1 MSIYSNLKEL
11 YKDTNDI
18 VNGKN
23 IAWKIIY
30 MLQNISFIIICMIC
44 LVDKCKIRTII
55 PENIEFGISQSVC
68 DFLNKYIVICVIFYF
83 GYLVILTPIIKILY
97 VKLNTE
103 YNKNIIP
110 IWYTIDEII
119 KILLNIMILIEL
131 IQDVILG
138 LNGEY
143 AIQTRNIIIYF
154 YITISVLFTFIVK
167 LYRQNEDLSLL
178 ISYRY
183 TDYFDS
189 EGKRIAKEDKV
200 IYRNKIY
207 SLYKE
212 EKDWYLVDNTTE
224 KIKLQEAVIDKEGKI
239 KAIGVSNFYPDRL
252 VDLALDT
259 EVVPAVNQV
268 EVNPFHQQDT
278 ALIYNTKYGVQLE
291 AWAPFAEGKNGIFT
305 NETLVEIGNKYNK
318 SVGQVILRWLVQRGI
333 VPLAK
338 TVRKERM
345 QENLNIFDFELS
357 EEDMQTIASL
367 NKDTS
372 SFFSHYDPATVEMI
386 CGLKR

>member
-55 PENIEFGISQSVC
+55 PENIEFGLSQRVC
-68 DFLNKYIVICVIFYF
+68 NFLNKYIVICIIFYF

-97 VKLNTE
+97 VKLKTE

-154 YITISVLFTFIVK
+154 YITISVLFTFKVK
-167 LYRQNEDLSLL
+167 LYRQNENLSLL

-212 EKDWYLVDNTTE
+212 EKNWYLVNNNITE

-239 KAIGVSNFYPDRL
+239 KVYFY
-252 VDLALDT
+252 
-259 EVVPAVNQV
+259 
-268 EVNPFHQQDT
+268 
-278 ALIYNTKYGVQLE
+278 GM
-291 AWAPFAEGKNGIFT
+291 G
-305 NETLVEIGNKYNK
+305 
-318 SVGQVILRWLVQRGI
+318 
-333 VPLAK
+333 
-338 TVRKERM
+338 ER
-345 QENLNIFDFELS
+345 I
-357 EEDMQTIASL
+357 
-367 NKDTS
+367 
-372 SFFSHYDPATVEMI
+372 
-386 CGLKR
+386 

>member
-55 PENIEFGISQSVC
+55 LENIEFGISQSVC

-138 LNGEY
+138 LNGESQKY
-143 AIQTRNIIIYF
+143 YVTRGTKKVTVVESSKKVYSESPRTVTMQLGDKN
-154 YITISVLFTFIVK
+154 VK
-167 LYRQNEDLSLL
+167 CPDGMYVW
-178 ISYRY
+178 
-183 TDYFDS
+183 
-189 EGKRIAKEDKV
+189 KE
-200 IYRNKIY
+200 
-207 SLYKE
+207 
-212 EKDWYLVDNTTE
+212 
-224 KIKLQEAVIDKEGKI
+224 
-239 KAIGVSNFYPDRL
+239 SN
-252 VDLALDT
+252 
-259 EVVPAVNQV
+259 N
-268 EVNPFHQQDT
+268 
-278 ALIYNTKYGVQLE
+278 
-291 AWAPFAEGKNGIFT
+291 
-305 NETLVEIGNKYNK
+305 
-318 SVGQVILRWLVQRGI
+318 
-333 VPLAK
+333 
-338 TVRKERM
+338 
-345 QENLNIFDFELS
+345 
-357 EEDMQTIASL
+357 
-367 NKDTS
+367 
-372 SFFSHYDPATVEMI
+372 
-386 CGLKR
+386 

>member
-1 MSIYSNLKEL
+1 M
-11 YKDTNDI
+11 
-18 VNGKN
+18 
-23 IAWKIIY
+23 
-30 MLQNISFIIICMIC
+30 
-44 LVDKCKIRTII
+44 
-55 PENIEFGISQSVC
+55 
-68 DFLNKYIVICVIFYF
+68 
-83 GYLVILTPIIKILY
+83 ILTPIIKILY
-97 VKLNTE
+97 VKLKTE

-167 LYRQNEDLSLL
+167 LYRQNEKLSLL

-212 EKDWYLVDNTTE
+212 EKNWYLVDNNITE

-239 KAIGVSNFYPDRL
+239 KVYFY
-252 VDLALDT
+252 
-259 EVVPAVNQV
+259 
-268 EVNPFHQQDT
+268 
-278 ALIYNTKYGVQLE
+278 GM
-291 AWAPFAEGKNGIFT
+291 G
-305 NETLVEIGNKYNK
+305 
-318 SVGQVILRWLVQRGI
+318 
-333 VPLAK
+333 
-338 TVRKERM
+338 ER
-345 QENLNIFDFELS
+345 I
-357 EEDMQTIASL
+357 
-367 NKDTS
+367 
-372 SFFSHYDPATVEMI
+372 
-386 CGLKR
+386 

>member
-1 MSIYSNLKEL
+1 M
-11 YKDTNDI
+11 
-18 VNGKN
+18 
-23 IAWKIIY
+23 
-30 MLQNISFIIICMIC
+30 
-44 LVDKCKIRTII
+44 
-55 PENIEFGISQSVC
+55 
-68 DFLNKYIVICVIFYF
+68 
-83 GYLVILTPIIKILY
+83 GYLVILNPIIKILY
-97 VKLNTE
+97 VKLKTE

-167 LYRQNEDLSLL
+167 LYRQNENLSLL

-212 EKDWYLVDNTTE
+212 EKNWYLVDNNITE

-239 KAIGVSNFYPDRL
+239 KVYFYGMGR
-252 VDLALDT
+252 
-259 EVVPAVNQV
+259 E
-268 EVNPFHQQDT
+268 
-278 ALIYNTKYGVQLE
+278 Y
-291 AWAPFAEGKNGIFT
+291 
-305 NETLVEIGNKYNK
+305 
-318 SVGQVILRWLVQRGI
+318 S
-333 VPLAK
+333 
-338 TVRKERM
+338 
-345 QENLNIFDFELS
+345 
-357 EEDMQTIASL
+357 
-367 NKDTS
+367 
-372 SFFSHYDPATVEMI
+372 
-386 CGLKR
+386 

>member
-55 PENIEFGISQSVC
+55 PENIEFGLSQRVC
-68 DFLNKYIVICVIFYF
+68 NFLNKYIVICIIFYF

-97 VKLNTE
+97 VKLKTE

-154 YITISVLFTFIVK
+154 FLKNTI
-167 LYRQNEDLSLL
+167 
-178 ISYRY
+178 
-183 TDYFDS
+183 
-189 EGKRIAKEDKV
+189 
-200 IYRNKIY
+200 KI
-207 SLYKE
+207 
-212 EKDWYLVDNTTE
+212 
-224 KIKLQEAVIDKEGKI
+224 
-239 KAIGVSNFYPDRL
+239 
-252 VDLALDT
+252 
-259 EVVPAVNQV
+259 
-268 EVNPFHQQDT
+268 
-278 ALIYNTKYGVQLE
+278 
-291 AWAPFAEGKNGIFT
+291 
-305 NETLVEIGNKYNK
+305 
-318 SVGQVILRWLVQRGI
+318 
-333 VPLAK
+333 
-338 TVRKERM
+338 
-345 QENLNIFDFELS
+345 
-357 EEDMQTIASL
+357 
-367 NKDTS
+367 
-372 SFFSHYDPATVEMI
+372 
-386 CGLKR
+386 

>member
-110 IWYTIDEII
+110 IWYTI
-119 KILLNIMILIEL
+119 
-131 IQDVILG
+131 
-138 LNGEY
+138 GEY

-239 KAIGVSNFYPDRL
+239 KVYFY
-252 VDLALDT
+252 
-259 EVVPAVNQV
+259 
-268 EVNPFHQQDT
+268 
-278 ALIYNTKYGVQLE
+278 GM
-291 AWAPFAEGKNGIFT
+291 G
-305 NETLVEIGNKYNK
+305 
-318 SVGQVILRWLVQRGI
+318 
-333 VPLAK
+333 
-338 TVRKERM
+338 ER
-345 QENLNIFDFELS
+345 I
-357 EEDMQTIASL
+357 
-367 NKDTS
+367 
-372 SFFSHYDPATVEMI
+372 
-386 CGLKR
+386 

>member
-167 LYRQNEDLSLL
+167 LYLSL
-178 ISYRY
+178 IH
-183 TDYFDS
+183 
-189 EGKRIAKEDKV
+189 I
-200 IYRNKIY
+200 
-207 SLYKE
+207 
-212 EKDWYLVDNTTE
+212 
-224 KIKLQEAVIDKEGKI
+224 
-239 KAIGVSNFYPDRL
+239 
-252 VDLALDT
+252 
-259 EVVPAVNQV
+259 
-268 EVNPFHQQDT
+268 
-278 ALIYNTKYGVQLE
+278 
-291 AWAPFAEGKNGIFT
+291 
-305 NETLVEIGNKYNK
+305 
-318 SVGQVILRWLVQRGI
+318 
-333 VPLAK
+333 
-338 TVRKERM
+338 
-345 QENLNIFDFELS
+345 
-357 EEDMQTIASL
+357 
-367 NKDTS
+367 
-372 SFFSHYDPATVEMI
+372 
-386 CGLKR
+386 

>member
-1 MSIYSNLKEL
+1 M
-11 YKDTNDI
+11 
-18 VNGKN
+18 
-23 IAWKIIY
+23 A
-30 MLQNISFIIICMIC
+30 
-44 LVDKCKIRTII
+44 
-55 PENIEFGISQSVC
+55 
-68 DFLNKYIVICVIFYF
+68 
-83 GYLVILTPIIKILY
+83 ILTPIIKILY

-239 KAIGVSNFYPDRL
+239 KVYFY
-252 VDLALDT
+252 
-259 EVVPAVNQV
+259 
-268 EVNPFHQQDT
+268 
-278 ALIYNTKYGVQLE
+278 GM
-291 AWAPFAEGKNGIFT
+291 G
-305 NETLVEIGNKYNK
+305 
-318 SVGQVILRWLVQRGI
+318 
-333 VPLAK
+333 
-338 TVRKERM
+338 ER
-345 QENLNIFDFELS
+345 I
-357 EEDMQTIASL
+357 
-367 NKDTS
+367 
-372 SFFSHYDPATVEMI
+372 
-386 CGLKR
+386 

>member
-55 PENIEFGISQSVC
+55 PNNIEFGLSQSVC
-68 DFLNKYIVICVIFYF
+68 SFLNKYIIIFIAFYL
-83 GYLVILTPIIKILY
+83 GYLVILNPIIKILY
-97 VKLNTE
+97 VKLKTE

-167 LYRQNEDLSLL
+167 LYRQNENLSLL
-178 ISYRY
+178 IS
-183 TDYFDS
+183 DYFDS

-212 EKDWYLVDNTTE
+212 EKNWYLVDNNITE

-239 KAIGVSNFYPDRL
+239 KVYFY
-252 VDLALDT
+252 
-259 EVVPAVNQV
+259 
-268 EVNPFHQQDT
+268 
-278 ALIYNTKYGVQLE
+278 GM
-291 AWAPFAEGKNGIFT
+291 G
-305 NETLVEIGNKYNK
+305 
-318 SVGQVILRWLVQRGI
+318 
-333 VPLAK
+333 
-338 TVRKERM
+338 ER
-345 QENLNIFDFELS
+345 I
-357 EEDMQTIASL
+357 
-367 NKDTS
+367 
-372 SFFSHYDPATVEMI
+372 
-386 CGLKR
+386 